1 MVFLLTTIFI
11 GFFPL
16 ALVYLLQIQRAK
28 SVVPAVPFLMLVF
41 FASLYEFVGSY
52 YFEFGVKYWFV
63 VYNILVFIVLHYF
76 YYKLL
81 HQKFKFLFYGFA
93 LAFLALCFYLFVNYD
108 LNNTFVFSSYSKVLQ
123 TIIILTFSALWF
135 KDVFEKLEISNLLQS
150 PSFYFVSGLIL
161 YYCSTVFL
169 FLMHDLLYGADKSEA
184 EEIWLLNI
192 IFNLLLRSLLII
204 GVWKAKTK

>member
-1 MVFLLTTIFI
+1 MNLLIATILI

-16 ALVYLLQIQRAK
+16 ALVYLLQIQKAE
-28 SVVPAVPFLMLVF
+28 SVVPVVPFLMLVF
-41 FASLYEFVGSY
+41 FASLYELIGSY
-52 YFEFGVKYWFV
+52 YLAIDVKYWFA
-63 VYNILVFIVLHYF
+63 VYNLFVFLVLHYF
-76 YYKLL
+76 YYSLL
-81 HQKFKFLFYGFA
+81 HQKFKILFYGFT
-93 LAFLALCFYLFVNYD
+93 LVFLVLSFYLFIQYD
-108 LNNTFVFSSYSKVLQ
+108 LSEVFVFSSYFHVLQ

-169 FLMHDLLYGADKSEA
+169 FLMHDLLYGADKSKA

-204 GVWKAKTK
+204 GVWKARTK